1 MRAEL
6 VKYIARSL
14 DGKESYIDIALQT
27 MEEWRCG
34 LSDVIEDCI
43 NDAISDY
50 ILDNDLMGT
59 DEEEQIWMWDAEE
72 LFFEALNLIER

>member
-27 MEEWRCG
+27 MAEWRCG

-59 DEEEQIWMWDAEE
+59 DEEEQIWMWSAEE
-72 LFFEALNLIER
+72 LFFEALNLMER